1 MWTHWLRCGRIRRL
15 TMSSKQSV
23 CVDVISALSSANR
36 TPVATESSKRE
47 RDQKLKS
54 NHSFDLC
61 QYVRSISQ

>member
-1 MWTHWLRCGRIRRL
+1 
-15 TMSSKQSV
+15 MSSKQSV